1 MDDRTTPVFL
11 AIDEALRHRAA
22 VIFQAEAAGIKPE
35 TVGLQP
41 LTLQEL
47 DALFQILAR
56 AAALYRAYDGPAPA
70 GPRLNTWRQFLARAA
85 SLSGWAVVQHGLA
98 CAREGVPIAG
108 SARSVQD
115 GFEYVWQLFATW
127 PDYNPRT
134 VDEPQIVARLA
145 GGIGQAL
152 VIPTEKSRE
161 DLQRIFR
168 ELAEAGYI
176 DGTAPDAEADF
187 LAVFDASATRQ
198 GRITWTRLARNKKDL
213 NKRSICDFL
222 LLFGIDETTDTIR
235 AYCRAIFGVEIDDT
249 GISRARKYHSAERF
263 ALKTIID
270 GP

>member
-85 SLSGWAVVQHGLA
+85 SLSSWAVVQHGLA

-108 SARSVQD
+108 RARSVQD

-134 VDEPQIVARLA
+134 VDEPQIVARLSA
-145 GGIGQAL
+145 GIGQAL

-176 DGTAPDAEADF
+176 DGSAPDAEADF
-187 LAVFDASATRQ
+187 LAVFDAGAGRQ
-198 GRITWTRLARNKKDL
+198 GCITWTRRGKNKAL

-222 LLFGIDETTDTIR
+222 LLFGVEESAAVQAYSR
-235 AYCRAIFGVEIDDT
+235 AVFGVEIDDST
-249 GISRARKYHSAERF
+249 ISRARSDGSAERF

-270 GP
+270 P

>member
-108 SARSVQD
+108 RARSVQD

-134 VDEPQIVARLA
+134 VDEPQIVARLSA
-145 GGIGQAL
+145 GIGQAL

-161 DLQRIFR
+161 DLQGIFR
-168 ELAEAGYI
+168 ELVETGYI
-176 DGTAPDAEADF
+176 DGDTPDAEADF
-187 LAVFDASATRQ
+187 LAVFDAAAGRQ
-198 GRITWTRLARNKKDL
+198 GRITWTRRGKNKDL

-222 LLFGIDETTDTIR
+222 LLFGITDPDTIR
-235 AYCRAIFGVEIDDT
+235 AYSRAVFGVEIDAST
-249 GISRARKYHSAERF
+249 ISRARSDGSAERF

-270 GP
+270 P

>member
-85 SLSGWAVVQHGLA
+85 SLSGWAVVQHSLA

-108 SARSVQD
+108 RARSVQD

-134 VDEPQIVARLA
+134 VDEPQIVARLSA
-145 GGIGQAL
+145 GIGQAL

-176 DGTAPDAEADF
+176 DGSAPEAEADF
-187 LAVFDASATRQ
+187 LAVFDAGATRR
-198 GRITWTRLARNKKDL
+198 GRITWTRRGKNKAL

-222 LLFGIDETTDTIR
+222 LLFGVEESAAVQAYSR
-235 AYCRAIFGVEIDDT
+235 AVFGEEIPGST
-249 GISRARKYHSAERF
+249 ISRARTDGSSERF
-263 ALKTIID
+263 DLKTIID
-270 GP
+270 P

>member
-22 VIFQAEAAGIKPE
+22 VIFQAEAAGVKPE
-35 TVGLQP
+35 AVGLQP

-85 SLSGWAVVQHGLA
+85 SLSGWAVIQHGLA

-108 SARSVQD
+108 RARSVQD

-134 VDEPQIVARLA
+134 VDEPEIVARLA

-152 VIPTEKSRE
+152 IIPTAKSRE

-168 ELAEAGYI
+168 ELVEAGYI
-176 DGTAPDAEADF
+176 DGDTPDAEADF
-187 LAVFDASATRQ
+187 LAVFAAAGRQ
-198 GRITWTRLARNKKDL
+198 GRITWTRLARSKKGL

-222 LLFGIDETTDTIR
+222 LLFGITDPDAIQ
-235 AYCRAIFGVEIDDT
+235 AYSCAVFGVEIDDSA
-249 GISRARKYHSAERF
+249 ISRARSDGSAERF

-270 GP
+270 P

>member
-1 MDDRTTPVFL
+1 MDDRTTPVLL

-56 AAALYRAYDGPAPA
+56 AAALYRAYDGPAPT

-85 SLSGWAVVQHGLA
+85 SLSGWAVVQHSLA

-108 SARSVQD
+108 RARSVQD

-134 VDEPQIVARLA
+134 VDEPEIVARLA
-145 GGIGQAL
+145 GGIGRAL
-152 VIPTEKSRE
+152 VPTEKSRE

-176 DGTAPDAEADF
+176 DGSAPDAEADF
-187 LAVFDASATRQ
+187 LAVFDAGAGRQ
-198 GRITWTRLARNKKDL
+198 GCITWTRRGKNKAL

-222 LLFGIDETTDTIR
+222 LLFGITDTDTIR
-235 AYCRAIFGVEIDDT
+235 AYSRAVFGVEIDDST
-249 GISRARKYHSAERF
+249 ISRARSGGSVERF

-270 GP
+270 P